1 MKKNCIKLSVTIFA
15 MLIVSIGAVRSQTFN
30 PFLAAKLDSTLIMGV
45 PQQLKGVSAS
55 VYYPGQG
62 IWRGTYGVSYAAHPI
77 TNDMEFGIASNTKL
91 FTASTIM
98 KIVEAGKLGLN
109 DHLGKWIH
117 TKYNNIDSTIL
128 ISQLLNHTSG
138 LADNSL
144 QFFDSAVKYPNHVFT
159 VTEILAFQLPK
170 VYNPGGGY
178 NYSNTN
184 YMLLGMVAE
193 SVTGFTISKLIR
205 DSILTPQHLDSI
217 FYSYQEPIVG
227 TIAHPWISGVDNA
240 ANSRVGLNSAS
251 GAAGAIY
258 STAADMV
265 KWYNAFFTGQV
276 VNQSSLAL
284 MTTFTG
290 TGNYG
295 YALEKR
301 IVLNRTTWG
310 HGGKTLGYLSEMFYD
325 PITKATACGI
335 SNSDSASVAATTFL
349 LLKAIADNLPDT
361 AKTITGTKTVC
372 QGTNAVTYTVPAIT
386 RATSYT
392 WTLPDG
398 VTGTSQTNS
407 ITVNFGNKAIS
418 GNVTVSGTNLYG
430 KGRPGVFP
438 VTVNPQTHNV
448 NIQTACNSYLW
459 NGTTYNSSGV
469 YTFNYNNLNG
479 CTSTDTLKLT
489 IVKST
494 HNVSKQTAC
503 NSYSWNGTTY
513 SNSGTYIYNYNNANG
528 CVSADTLKLT
538 INKVIP
544 VNNAV
549 NLNSCDSLV
558 YKGVVYK
565 SSSIFTDTI
574 KSSGGC
580 DSVYTAVN
588 IVINNLSIMGGIY
601 HPSKGYSISNV
612 AAAMNGNSVGITNGN
627 STYKFGCLSALSTET
642 IKLNKN
648 NDINKANGVTALDI
662 ALVQGQI
669 LQKSLLNNPYKII
682 AADVNGDGKISAL
695 DIVFMKR
702 LILGLDTTFT
712 NSSSKQNRLW
722 VFVDSAYNFLDA
734 TNPFP
739 FKDSISYSG
748 LNTSKVNQTFI
759 GLKLGDVDWSWNPAI
774 AKPNNNAVNA
784 VELSYPSD
792 IYNSYNE
799 NSNSIQSSEGYI
811 RIPVKV
817 KNFRDLIG
825 MQYSVSFNASALQW
839 IGIDKNILHFDLG
852 TNHSNEGKISFLWND
867 PANAAKTLEDGSI
880 LFELVF
886 KKMDNAQSMMD
897 KENSITLDGSVT
909 TVEAIDKDFSSHP
922 VVLKKEET
930 VVQQTNESWVVA
942 PNPAKDGVIQVQMNL
957 KDKKIIVLRL
967 LDYTG
972 KLLLTKQVECTKG
985 INSFTLREGNV
996 PTGSYFLQAT
1006 GVEGPVVKKIFIQ

>member
-1 MKKNCIKLSVTIFA
+1 MKKNLKKLSITLIAILTI
-15 MLIVSIGAVRSQTFN
+15 SIGTLRSQSFN

-45 PQQLKGVSAS
+45 PQQVKGITAS

-62 IWRGTYGVSYAAHPI
+62 IWRGTYGVSYAGHPI

-98 KIVEAGKLGLN
+98 KLIEANKLDLN

-128 ISQLLNHTSG
+128 IRQLLNHTSG
-138 LADNSL
+138 LADNSIT
-144 QFFDSAVKYPNHVFT
+144 FFDSAIKYPNHVFT
-159 VTEILAFQLPK
+159 VTEVLSYQAPK

-193 SVTGFTISKLIR
+193 SVTGITISKLIR
-205 DSILTPQHLDSI
+205 DSILTPRNLDST
-217 FYSYQEPIVG
+217 FYSFQEPILG
-227 TIAHPWISGVDNA
+227 TIAHPWVSGVDDA
-240 ANSRVGLNSAS
+240 ANSRIGLNSAS

-276 VNQSSLAL
+276 VNPSSLAL

-295 YALEKR
+295 YALVKR
-301 IVLNRTTWG
+301 VVLGRTTWG
-310 HGGKTLGYLSEMFYD
+310 HDGKTLGYLSEMFYD
-325 PITKATACGI
+325 PITKAIASGI
-335 SNSDSASVAATTFL
+335 SNSDSASVSATTFL

-361 AKTITGTKTVC
+361 AKTITGNKTVC
-372 QGTNAVTYTVPAIT
+372 QGTNSVTYTVPAIP

-392 WTLPDG
+392 WTFPNG
-398 VTGTSQTNS
+398 VTGSSQTNS
-407 ITVNFGNKAIS
+407 ITVNFGNTASS

-430 KGRPGVFP
+430 NGRPGIFP
-438 VTVNPQTHNV
+438 VTVNLQAHNV
-448 NIQTACNSYLW
+448 SIQTSCNSYTW
-459 NGTTYNSSGV
+459 NGTTYNSSGL
-469 YTFNYNNLNG
+469 YTYNYNNLNG
-479 CTSTDTLKLT
+479 CISVDTLKLT
-489 IVKST
+489 IVKGT

-503 NSYSWNGTTY
+503 NSYTWNGTTY
-513 SNSGTYIYNYNNANG
+513 SNSGTYVYNYNNANG

-538 INKVIP
+538 INKIAP
-544 VNNAV
+544 VNNTV
-549 NLNSCDSLV
+549 NLNNCDSLV
-558 YKGVVYK
+558 YNGVVYK
-565 SSSIFTDTI
+565 NSTSFTDTI
-574 KSSGGC
+574 KTAGGC
-580 DSVYTAVN
+580 DSVYASVN
-588 IVINNLSIMGGIY
+588 ILINNLSISGGIY

-612 AAAMNGNSVGITNGN
+612 AAIMNGTLVGNTNGKSN
-627 STYKFGCLSALSTET
+627 YKFGCLSALSTET
-642 IKLNKN
+642 ITLNKN

-712 NSSSKQNRLW
+712 SSTTKQNRLW
-722 VFVDSAYNFLDA
+722 VFVDSTYNFLDA

-748 LNTSKVNQTFI
+748 LNAPIVNQTFI

-774 AKPNNNAVNA
+774 AKPNNNEVNA
-784 VELSYPSD
+784 VEFSYPSNALN
-792 IYNSYNE
+792 NSGLSDE
-799 NSNSIQSSEGYI
+799 V
-811 RIPVKV
+811 RIPIRL
-817 KNFRDLIG
+817 KNFKDMLG
-825 MQYSVSFNASALQW
+825 MQFTFGFNATELQW
-839 IGIDKNILHFDLG
+839 VGIDRNMLHFELG
-852 TNHSNEGKISFLWND
+852 TNHSHEGKVSFLWND
-867 PANAAKTLEDGSI
+867 SANTAKTLEDSSTI
-880 LFELVF
+880 FELVF
-886 KKMDNAQSMMD
+886 KRTG
-897 KENSITLDGSVT
+897 KEAMVNTLKLDGSIT
-909 TVEAIDKDFSSHP
+909 AVEAIDKDYSTHE
-922 VVLKKEET
+922 VLLKKIET
-930 VVQQTNESWVVA
+930 ILQQTNESWVVA

-957 KDKKIIVLRL
+957 SEKKIIVFRL
-967 LDYTG
+967 LDNTG
-972 KLLLTKQVECTKG
+972 KLLFIKQVESDKG
-985 INSFTLREGNV
+985 NSHFTLKDGNV

-1006 GVEGPVVKKIFIQ
+1006 GVEGSDVKKILIQ

>member
-1 MKKNCIKLSVTIFA
+1 MKKNLKKISVTLFA
-15 MLIVSIGAVRSQTFN
+15 VLFISIGTVWAQTFN

-45 PQQLKGVSAS
+45 PQQVKGVSAS

-62 IWRGTYGVSYAAHPI
+62 IWRGTYGVSYAGHPI
-77 TNDMEFGIASNTKL
+77 TNDMEFGVASNTKL
-91 FTASTIM
+91 FTAATIM
-98 KIVEAGKLGLN
+98 KLVEANKLGLN

-128 ISQLLNHTSG
+128 IRQLLNHTSG

-159 VTEILAFQLPK
+159 VTEILAFQPVK

-205 DSILTPQHLDSI
+205 DTILTPQHLDST
-217 FYSYQEPIVG
+217 FYSYQESILG

-301 IVLNRTTWG
+301 IVIGRTTWG

-335 SNSDSASVAATTFL
+335 SNSDSASVSATAFL

-361 AKTITGTKTVC
+361 TKTITGTKTVC
-372 QGTNAVTYTVPAIT
+372 QGTNSVTYTVPAIT

-407 ITVNFGNKAIS
+407 ITVNFGNNASS

-430 KGRPGVFP
+430 NGRPGIFP

-448 NIQTACNSYLW
+448 SIQTACNSYLW
-459 NGTTYNSSGV
+459 NGTTYNASGV
-469 YTFNYNNLNG
+469 YTYNYNNLNG
-479 CTSTDTLKLT
+479 CASVDTLKLT
-489 IVKST
+489 ITKGT
-494 HNVSKQTAC
+494 FNVSKQTAC
-503 NSYSWNGTTY
+503 NSYTWNGTTY

-528 CVSADTLKLT
+528 CASADTLKLT
-538 INKVIP
+538 INKITP
-544 VNNAV
+544 VNKTV
-549 NLNSCDSLV
+549 NLNNCDSLL
-558 YKGVVYK
+558 YKGLVYK
-565 SSSIFTDTI
+565 SSTSFIDTI
-574 KSSGGC
+574 ISTGGC
-580 DSVYTAVN
+580 DSVYATVN
-588 IVINNLSIMGGIY
+588 IVINNLSISGGIY
-601 HPSKGYSISNV
+601 YMSKGNTISNV
-612 AAAMNGNSVGITNGN
+612 SVTVNGNLSGNTIGN
-627 STYKFGCLSALSTET
+627 SNYKFGCLTALSTET
-642 IKLNKN
+642 VRMYKN
-648 NDINKANGVTALDI
+648 NDANKANGVTALDI
-662 ALVQGQI
+662 ALVQSHV
-669 LQKSLLNNPYKII
+669 LQKNMLNSPYKII
-682 AADVNGDGKISAL
+682 AADVNGDDKVSTL

-712 NSSSKQNRLW
+712 KTSTGDKRLW
-722 VFVDSAYNFLDA
+722 IFVDSSYSFPAPA
-734 TNPFP
+734 SPWP

-748 LNTSKVNQTFI
+748 LNASKSNQTFI
-759 GLKLGDVDWSWNPAI
+759 GCKLGDVNWDWNPAL
-774 AKPNNNAVNA
+774 AKPARSDMNA
-784 VELSYPSD
+784 VEF
-792 IYNSYNE
+792 SYNPINTNNAGIIKVPVRVRNFKDLQAIQFTLNFNPE
-799 NSNSIQSSEGYI
+799 ALKWVGVANSKIQMETGANHAAEGM
-811 RIPVKV
+811 V
-817 KNFRDLIG
+817 
-825 MQYSVSFNASALQW
+825 
-839 IGIDKNILHFDLG
+839 
-852 TNHSNEGKISFLWND
+852 SFLWVD
-867 PANAAKTLEDGSI
+867 ANNEIKTLEDGSVA
-880 LFELVF
+880 FELEFVNTG
-886 KKMDNAQSMMD
+886 KEAIGKEAIGIQGREAQRH
-897 KENSITLDGSVT
+897 NGIQLTLNGSIT
-909 TVEAIDKDFSSHP
+909 AIAAYDKDNTLHGILMNPTGVSADKP
-922 VVLKKEET
+922 T
-930 VVQQTNESWVVA
+930 ESWVVA
-942 PNPAKDGVIQVQMNL
+942 PNPTRDGEIQVQMNL
-957 KDKKIIVLRL
+957 LEKKTVVFRL
-967 LDYTG
+967 LDNTG
-972 KLLLTKQVECTKG
+972 RLLFTKQADGVKG
-985 INSFTLREGNV
+985 NNRFTLREGNI
-996 PTGSYFLQAT
+996 PSGTYYLQAV
-1006 GVEGPVVKKIFIQ
+1006 GVEVVKQLRVEN